1 MGDYSGG
8 DFPSGEKKLKQY
20 VGERNGV
27 VSLLTLALICLIVFT
42 PLAIIASSLA
52 MEFNVIYTKLQTNN
66 SQLPTMLADFMRH
79 LPGWAQRFLAEHNLN
94 SAAEIQK
101 QLSEVALKG
110 GQYLAGSVF
119 LIGKGTFNFV
129 VGFGVM
135 LYLLFFLLKDG
146 PYLVNLALEALPLSS
161 T

>member
-79 LPGWAQRFLAEHNLN
+79 LPGWAQRFWRSITSTAPPRSKSSFPRWRSKVGNT
-94 SAAEIQK
+94 
-101 QLSEVALKG
+101 
-110 GQYLAGSVF
+110 AGSVF

-146 PYLVNLALEALPLSS
+146 PYLVNRRSKRCRSPS